1 MNIDNHIIFAGVHK
15 DCEKYY
21 QAMDVFVLP
30 SLFEGLPVTGIEA
43 QYTGLP
49 CLFADTI
56 SKEVSISQNARFLGI
71 SEKDI
76 SKWCIALAD
85 ISQSERVRTVKLT
98 TDIFDS
104 DKAARN
110 MVLLYKEL
118 WEKNPC

>member
-1 MNIDNHIIFAGVHK
+1 M
-15 DCEKYY
+15 
-21 QAMDVFVLP
+21 
-30 SLFEGLPVTGIEA
+30 TGIEA

-56 SKEVSISQNARFLGI
+56 SKEVSISQNTRFLGI

-76 SKWCIALAD
+76 SKWCTALAD
-85 ISQSERVRTVKLT
+85 ISQSERIRTVKLT